1 MILLRW
7 LARSRLRLMVCALVS
22 LATLFAA
29 ANPIA
34 AHIRDHSDSVTDDTM
49 ILTGWLL
56 ALLIGA
62 MCLAILIGE
71 RLFGEGWRLYIIC
84 GEPEPLREDDFLI
97 VAPQKSH
104 FFGLSLLLAGLVG
117 AGAWGLEATTGG
129 FLADYQRMGHK
140 RSILRGANEPLKQE
154 LIADL
159 AEVRREVFVNDAIA
173 ILDMTWRNE
182 SQSEELRR
190 TAIVAIGR
198 LGHSLVTSMHSWIK
212 AGVKDHWEIPQV
224 RYLRR
229 SVAPALV
236 ELAKEPN
243 SPFGPEIYLLLGKLG
258 HTEGVEALLQRVE
271 ATSAPLDA
279 SWQAAVVGLG
289 IAQDETSLARLI
301 AVLETRSRDMTP
313 QHLTDIAFA
322 IGEVA
327 RHYIP
332 GTDKGVDKEFTTLS
346 TVVGSLLGPDGPAS
360 DALPR
365 DHVRC
370 TGADILRKTGAST
383 IAEPL
388 FALFD
393 AEGADINCEA
403 SHVDT
408 GEKAPELVVRAEPL
422 RLRILRA
429 LGLIALGNEH
439 VLEWVRERHPK
450 PEYGEFIQSQLRR
463 ILELTGETP
472 S

>member
-7 LARSRLRLMVCALVS
+7 LARSRLRLLVCALVS
-22 LATLFAA
+22 LSALFLA

-71 RLFGEGWRLYIIC
+71 RLFGDGWRRYIIC
-84 GEPEPLREDDFLI
+84 GEPEPLREEDFLI
-97 VAPQKSH
+97 VAPQKNH

-117 AGAWGLEATTGG
+117 FGGWGLERTTDG

-140 RSILRGANEPLKQE
+140 RSILRGANEPLKLE

-159 AEVRREVFVNDAIA
+159 AEVRRELFVQDAVA

-182 SQSEELRR
+182 AQNEALRR
-190 TAIVAIGR
+190 AAIVSLGR

-212 AGVKDHWEIPQV
+212 AGVRDHWEIPQV

-229 SVAPALV
+229 SVAPALA
-236 ELAKEPN
+236 ELAKQPG
-243 SPFGPEIYLLLGKLG
+243 SPYAPEIYLLLGKLG
-258 HTEGVEALLQRVE
+258 HAQAVEALLQRTE
-271 ATSAPLDA
+271 STSVPIDA

-289 IAQDETSLARLI
+289 IAQDEASLARLI
-301 AVLETRSRDMTP
+301 AVLETRSADLEA

-322 IGEVA
+322 LGEVA

-332 GTDKGVDKEFTTLS
+332 GTDKAVDQEFTTLS
-346 TVVGSLLGPDGPAS
+346 AVVGKLIGPDGPTS
-360 DALPR
+360 DVLSR

-370 TGADILRKTGAST
+370 TGVDILRKTGAST

-388 FALFD
+388 FQLFD
-393 AEGADINCEA
+393 ADGVDINCEA

-463 ILELTGETP
+463 ILDLTGETP
-472 S
+472 T

>member
-7 LARSRLRLMVCALVS
+7 LARSRLRLLICAMLS
-22 LATLFAA
+22 LATLFLA

-34 AHIRDHSDSVTDDTM
+34 AYIRDHSASVTDDTM

-62 MCLAILIGE
+62 MCLAILIGD
-71 RLFGEGWRLYIIC
+71 RIFGEGWRRYIIC
-84 GEPEPLREDDFLI
+84 GEPEPLREEDFLI
-97 VAPQKSH
+97 VAPQKNH
-104 FFGLSLLLAGLVG
+104 FFGLSMMLAGLVG
-117 AGAWGLEATTGG
+117 LGAWGLEFTTDG

-140 RSILRGANEPLKQE
+140 RSILRGDNEPLKLE
-154 LIADL
+154 LITDL
-159 AEVRREVFVNDAIA
+159 SEVRREIFVKDAVA

-182 SQSEELRR
+182 AQSEALRR
-190 TAIVAIGR
+190 AAIVSLGR
-198 LGHSLVTSMHSWIK
+198 LGHSLVTSMQSWIK
-212 AGVKDHWEIPQV
+212 AGVRGHWEISQV

-229 SVAPALV
+229 NVAPALAT
-236 ELAKEPN
+236 LAKQPN
-243 SPFGPEIYLLLGKLG
+243 APYGAEIYLLLGKLG
-258 HTEGVEALLQRVE
+258 HPQAVETLLQRAE
-271 ATSAPLDA
+271 STSAPIDA
-279 SWQAAVVGLG
+279 HWQAAVVGLG
-289 IAQDETSLARLI
+289 IAQDEVSLGRLI
-301 AVLETRSRDMTP
+301 GVLEARADDLSA

-322 IGEVA
+322 LGEVA

-332 GTDKGVDKEFTTLS
+332 GTDKAVDQEFTTLS
-346 TVVGSLLGPDGPAS
+346 RVVGKLLGPDGPSS
-360 DALPR
+360 DVLPR
-365 DHVRC
+365 DDVWC
-370 TGADILRKTGAST
+370 MGTDILRKTGAAS

-388 FALFD
+388 FQLFD
-393 AEGADINCEA
+393 TEGADINCEA

-429 LGLIALGNEH
+429 LGLIAVGNEH

-450 PEYGEFIQSQLRR
+450 AEYGEFIQSQLRR
-463 ILELTGETP
+463 VLELTGETI